1 MGVCS
6 ALFELGGMCVMDDAS
21 GCNSTYNTHD
31 EPRWYDTDSLVF
43 ITALTENEALMGEDD
58 KTVADICA
66 AAEEL
71 RPCFIALA
79 GTPIPAMCGTDIPAL
94 GRVIEKRTG
103 IMTFGIQTDGMH
115 SYLSGCSKAF
125 AALARR
131 AVRDPGGKR
140 IKNGVNI
147 LGLTPLDFS
156 VGKPAESVARAV
168 AEHGFNV
175 VSSWAMGSSLDDIAL
190 SGEAAVN
197 LVVSE
202 TGYEAA
208 KILQSRF
215 GTPYV
220 VGAPF
225 GGFAGRLMSALE
237 EALSDGK
244 SRTAVVPSSDGDTV
258 IIGEWVTSASLSA
271 ALDIAAG
278 IKARAVCPLESELAG
293 HGEDR
298 IMEESEVTDALI
310 GAKTVIADPLWRPVV
325 PETARFVPLP
335 HEAFSGRIFRRDIPD
350 LTKEESILHIINEAE
365 K

>member
-71 RPCFIALA
+71 RPRFIALA

-168 AEHGFNV
+168 AEHGFDV

-220 VGAPF
+220 VGTPC

-237 EALSDGK
+237 EALSDGG
-244 SRTAVVPSSDGDTV
+244 SRTAVVPPSDGDTV
-258 IIGEWVTSASLSA
+258 IIGEWVASASLAA

-278 IKARAVCPLESELAG
+278 IKARAVCPLESKLAG
-293 HGEDR
+293 NSEDR
-298 IMEESEVTDALI
+298 IMEESEVTDALK
-310 GAKTVIADPLWRPVV
+310 GAKTVIADPLWKTVV